1 VVYSPATRLLSALD
15 ALQSRP
21 GITAPQL
28 AERLQVNGR
37 SVRRYI
43 GMLQAMG
50 IPVEAR
56 RGRYG
61 GYRLRPGFK
70 LPPLML
76 TEDEALAVTLGLLAA
91 RRLGLAGTLPAVEGA
106 LGKIERVLPL
116 ALRERVRAVQETV
129 ALDLAPA
136 TTATP
141 AGDQVALLSTAA
153 HQGRR
158 VWMRYQ
164 RGDGTMTERML
175 DPYGLVYRE
184 GRWYVVGF
192 CHLRQGLRVFRL
204 DRALQVEPR
213 AESFT
218 RPAGFDSLAYA
229 VQAFAA
235 IPDTWLVEAL
245 LETALDRVR
254 WSVPPEFA
262 TLEETPEGVVLRAYD
277 NSLDHAARFLIGL
290 GCPFVV
296 RQPPELHDALRR
308 LGDEIAHAIDG

>member
-1 VVYSPATRLLSALD
+1 MVYSPATRLMSALD

-21 GITAPQL
+21 GITAVQL
-28 AERLQVNGR
+28 AARLQVNGR

-43 GMLQAMG
+43 GMLQDMG
-50 IPVEAR
+50 IPVQAQ

-91 RRLGLAGTLPAVEGA
+91 QRLGLAGTLPAVEGA
-106 LGKIERVLPL
+106 LTKIERVLPV

-136 TTATP
+136 TTVTP
-141 AGDQVALLSTAA
+141 ASDRVATLSTAA

-164 RGDGTMTERML
+164 RADGAVTERAL
-175 DPYGLVYRE
+175 DPYGLVYRD
-184 GRWYVVGF
+184 GRWYVVGY
-192 CHLRQGLRVFRL
+192 CHLRQAVRVFRL

-213 AESFT
+213 AETFT

-245 LETALDRVR
+245 LETTLDRVR

-262 TLEETPEGVVLRAYD
+262 TLEETPEGIVLCAYD
-277 NSLDHAARFLIGL
+277 NDLNHAARFLVGL

-296 RQPPELHDALRR
+296 RRPPELLDALRR
-308 LGDEIAHAIDG
+308 IGDQISCALER